1 MKKRH
6 FLLRWANRV
15 VFLITL
21 LVGLGSLVSSNWL
34 PGASLLSLIFPLL
47 IIPNAI
53 LLLLSLRY
61 MARKSPIT
69 IIGIGLT
76 AIPVLA
82 QLPLASAPEEDLEDI
97 KIATYN
103 VRGFYQEASVS
114 EQIAK
119 WTSEQ
124 NIDILCMQEIRK
136 SVVSPIAER
145 FPFRT
150 HAPKWSGYSVGIYS
164 TYAIINSGSLEFDRV
179 EKQSYARFSA
189 GFADIILPFD
199 TVRVLN
205 VHLSST
211 GVQDGDMTVEPTRED
226 LLEASQFMARKIADS
241 DENRGLQAEHIV
253 EWVEESPHPV
263 ILCGDFNGVPGGNLY
278 ARLLVELKDP
288 YILKGYGPMGTF
300 EPLLRRHL
308 PIRIDWTLHSEE
320 LVATGQYV
328 DHIYLSDH
336 FPLVTTISGLRQ
348 VGPLLE

>member
-1 MKKRH
+1 MKKRR
-6 FLLRWANRV
+6 FLIRWANRV
-15 VFLITL
+15 VFLTTL

-47 IIPNAI
+47 ILPNVV

-69 IIGIGLT
+69 MIGIGLT
-76 AIPVLA
+76 IIPVLA
-82 QLPLASAPEEDLEDI
+82 QLPFATAPEEQLDDI

-136 SVVSPIAER
+136 SAASPIAER

-226 LLEASQFMARKIADS
+226 LLEASQFVAKKIAAS
-241 DENRGLQAEHIV
+241 DLNRGLQAEHIV
-253 EWVEESPHPV
+253 EWVEDSPHPV

-278 ARLLVELKDP
+278 ARLLTNLIDP
-288 YILKGYGPMGTF
+288 YIFKGHGPMGTF
-300 EPLLRRHL
+300 EPLQRRHL
-308 PIRIDWTLHSEE
+308 PIRIDWTLHSKE
-320 LVATGQYV
+320 LIATGQYV

-336 FPLVTTISGLRQ
+336 FPLVTTISGLNQ
-348 VGPLLE
+348 VEPPLE